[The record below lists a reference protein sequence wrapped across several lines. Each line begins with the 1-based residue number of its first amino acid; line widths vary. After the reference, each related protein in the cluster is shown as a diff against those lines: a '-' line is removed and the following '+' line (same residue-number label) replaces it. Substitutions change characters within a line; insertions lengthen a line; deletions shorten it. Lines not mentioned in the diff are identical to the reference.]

1 MTRGNNHIRS
11 LLAPVSSNVKPHPKR
26 LTTHKSL
33 SRQACGQCSSEND
46 ATGSARSRFS
56 SRKEQRP
63 PDIAAELPRR
73 AAADS
78 LATYVARAGS
88 IRETTEGITIMWKK
102 FNVTVLAVL
111 AFGFA
116 SALRLNAGTE
126 VVEPYRAPRR
136 VTITR
141 RRPRFITLLRW
152 LASPSIRPLALVFV
166 GRGSGFSVSADST
179 GHALFMGILVTG
191 DNRQC

>member
-126 VVEPYRAPRR
+126 VVEPYRAPAPSYNYAPPPPVYYAPPVVGVAVYPAFGFGFRG
-136 VTITR
+136 
-141 RRPRFITLLRW
+141 PRF
-152 LASPSIRPLALVFV
+152 AVFRHHRFF
-166 GRGSGFSVSADST
+166 GRR
-179 GHALFMGILVTG
+179 HHW
-191 DNRQC
+191 R